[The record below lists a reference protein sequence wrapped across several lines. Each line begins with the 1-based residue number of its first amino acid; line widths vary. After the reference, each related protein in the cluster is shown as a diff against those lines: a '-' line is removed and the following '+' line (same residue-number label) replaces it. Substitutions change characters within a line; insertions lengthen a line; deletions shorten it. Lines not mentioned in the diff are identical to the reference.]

1 MSADRLDLLLLWHMH
16 QPEYRDPA
24 RGEPALPWV
33 YLHAIKD
40 YTDMA
45 AHLERHPGIRV
56 TVNFVPVLLDQLD
69 DYAAQFRR
77 NDLRDPLLRLLGNPD
92 LDRLDAAARKL
103 LLDRCFRSND
113 LTMIMPFAPYKRL
126 LEIFRMLEGQD
137 EVALGYVSG
146 SYLADLITWYHL
158 SWIGESERRNW
169 PLLAE
174 LMSKGQGYT
183 HADRVQLL
191 ALIGDLIE
199 GIIPRYRALAK
210 AGRIELST
218 TPYAHPLAPLLIDF
232 AVARESQQDIELP
245 RSPCY
250 PGGRSRVTAQ
260 LRHALDSHAAR
271 FGAAAGVW
279 PAEGA
284 LSAAFLQLL
293 AQQGSRW
300 TGCSESVLA
309 NSLLAEGRTEK
320 RERYL
325 HRPYRIAGADG
336 ITVLFRDER
345 LSDLI
350 GFEYAK
356 WHGRDAA
363 RDFVARLEAIRR
375 ETPPEE
381 TPLVTVV
388 LDGENAWEYYPYNAY
403 YFFEDLYG
411 ALENHPAIQTVTP
424 GAYLAQNAAPAA
436 ELRRLVAGS
445 WVHGTFSTWIGNAD
459 KNRAWDLLCEA
470 KQSYDLVMSSERLNA
485 EERARAESQLE
496 VCEASDWF
504 WWLGD
509 DNPARAVASFDQLFR
524 MNLANLYADLKL
536 PVPAYL
542 REALSR
548 GGGER
553 ELGGTMRRAR

>member
-45 AHLERHPGIRV
+45 AHLERHPGIRA
-56 TVNFVPVLLDQLD
+56 TVNFVPVLLDQLE
-69 DYAAQFRR
+69 DYASQFQR

-126 LEIFRMLEGQD
+126 LEIFRMLDGQD

-191 ALIGDLIE
+191 ALIGGLIE

-218 TPYAHPLAPLLIDF
+218 TPYEHPLAPLLIDF

-260 LRHALDSHAAR
+260 LRRALDSHAGR

-284 LSAAFLQLL
+284 LSMAFLQLL

-300 TGCSESVLA
+300 TACSESVLA

-325 HRPYRIAGADG
+325 YRPYRVAGADG

-363 RDFVARLEAIRR
+363 RDFVAHLEAIRS
-375 ETPPEE
+375 EAPPEA

-411 ALENHPAIQTVTP
+411 ALENHPAIRTVTP
-424 GAYLAQNAAPAA
+424 GAYLAQRAAPAA

-485 EERARAESQLE
+485 EERARAEAQLE

-509 DNPARAVASFDQLFR
+509 DNPARAVASFDQMFR

-542 REALSR
+542 REALSH
-548 GGGER
+548 GSAEQ

>member
-45 AHLERHPGIRV
+45 AHLERHPEIRV
-56 TVNFVPVLLDQLD
+56 TVNFVPVLLDQID
-69 DYAAQFRR
+69 DYASQFRR

-191 ALIGDLIE
+191 ALIGKLIE

-245 RSPCY
+245 RSPYY

-260 LRHALDSHAAR
+260 LRRALDSHAGR

-284 LSAAFLQLL
+284 LSVAFLQLL

-300 TGCSESVLA
+300 TGCSESILA

-325 HRPYRIAGADG
+325 YRPYRVAGADG
-336 ITVLFRDER
+336 ITVFFRDER

-411 ALENHPAIQTVTP
+411 ALESHPVIRTVTP
-424 GAYLAQNAAPAA
+424 SAYLAQNAAPAG
-436 ELRRLVAGS
+436 ELQRLVAGS

-485 EERARAESQLE
+485 EERARAEAQLE

-509 DNPARAVASFDQLFR
+509 DNPARSVASFDQLFR

-542 REALSR
+542 REALSH

-553 ELGGTMRRAR
+553 ERGGTMRRAH

>member
-1 MSADRLDLLLLWHMH
+1 MLDG
-16 QPEYRDPA
+16 R
-24 RGEPALPWV
+24 
-33 YLHAIKD
+33 
-40 YTDMA
+40 
-45 AHLERHPGIRV
+45 
-56 TVNFVPVLLDQLD
+56 
-69 DYAAQFRR
+69 
-77 NDLRDPLLRLLGNPD
+77 
-92 LDRLDAAARKL
+92 
-103 LLDRCFRSND
+103 
-113 LTMIMPFAPYKRL
+113 
-126 LEIFRMLEGQD
+126 D

-158 SWIGESERRNW
+158 SWIGESARRDR

-191 ALIGDLIE
+191 ALIGELIA
-199 GIIPRYRALAK
+199 GILPRYRALAQ

-232 AVARESQQDIELP
+232 AVARESQRDIDLP

-293 AQQGSRW
+293 AQQGPRW

-309 NSLLAEGRTEK
+309 NSLLAAGGTDR
-320 RERYL
+320 RERTLY
-325 HRPYRIAGADG
+325 RPYRIAGADG
-336 ITVLFRDER
+336 ITVFFRDER

-411 ALENHPAIQTVTP
+411 ALEDHPVIRTVTP

-445 WVHGTFSTWIGNAD
+445 WVYGTFSTWIGNAD

-470 KQSYDLVMSSERLNA
+470 KQSYDLVMSSERLDA
-485 EERARAESQLE
+485 EERARAEARLE

-509 DNPARAVASFDQLFR
+509 DNPARSVASFDQLFR
-524 MNLANLYADLKL
+524 KNLANLYAALKL

-542 REALSR
+542 GEPLSR

>member
-1 MSADRLDLLLLWHMH
+1 MGAGRLDLLLLWHMH
-16 QPEYRDPA
+16 QPDYRDHA

-45 AHLERHPGIRV
+45 AHLERHPGIRA
-56 TVNFVPVLLDQLD
+56 TVNFVPVLLDQLE
-69 DYAAQFRR
+69 DYASQLRR
-77 NDLRDPLLRLLGNPD
+77 NDLRDPLLRLLGHPD
-92 LDRLDAAARKL
+92 LDRIGAAERKL
-103 LLDRCFRSND
+103 LLDSCFRSNH
-113 LTMIMPFAPYKRL
+113 LTMVTPFAPYKRL
-126 LEIFRMLEGQD
+126 HEIIRMLKGED

-146 SYLADLITWYHL
+146 SFLGDLVTWYHL
-158 SWIGESERRNW
+158 SWIGETERRRR

-183 HADRVQLL
+183 HADRMQLL
-191 ALIGDLIE
+191 ALIGELIG
-199 GIIPRYRALAK
+199 GIVPRYRALAK

-218 TPYAHPLAPLLIDF
+218 TPYAHPLAPLLLDF
-232 AVARESQQDIELP
+232 AVARECQPDVELP
-245 RSPCY
+245 RSPGY

-260 LRHALDSHAAR
+260 LQHARDSHSAR

-293 AQQGSRW
+293 AQQGFRW

-309 NSLLAEGRTEK
+309 NSLLAEDRTEK
-320 RERYL
+320 RERTLY
-325 HRPYRIAGADG
+325 RPYRVAGADG
-336 ITVLFRDER
+336 ITVFFRDER

-363 RDFVARLEAIRR
+363 QDFVARLEAIRR
-375 ETPPEE
+375 AAPPDE
-381 TPLVTVV
+381 TPLVTVA

-403 YFFEDLYG
+403 YFFDDLYS
-411 ALENHPAIQTVTP
+411 ALENHPAIRTVTP
-424 GAYLAQNAAPAA
+424 GAYLAERGGSAP
-436 ELRRLVAGS
+436 ELHRLVAGS
-445 WVHGTFSTWIGNAD
+445 WVYGTFSTWLGHAD

-470 KQSYDLVMSSERLNA
+470 KQSYDLVMSGERLGA
-485 EERARAESQLE
+485 EQRARVESRLE

-509 DNPARAVASFDQLFR
+509 DNPSRSVASFDQLFR
-524 MNLANLYADLKL
+524 LNLASLYAELKL
-536 PVPAYL
+536 PVPAHL
-542 REALSR
+542 GEALSR

>member
-16 QPEYRDPA
+16 QPDYRDRA
-24 RGEPALPWV
+24 RGEPVLPWT

-45 AHLERHPGIRV
+45 AHLERHPGIRA
-56 TVNFVPVLLDQLD
+56 TVNFVPVLLDQLE
-69 DYAAQFRR
+69 DYGAQFRR
-77 NDLRDPLLRLLGNPD
+77 NDLRDFLLRLLGHPD
-92 LDRLDAAARKL
+92 LDRIDAGARKR
-103 LLDRCFRSND
+103 LLDSCCRSNH
-113 LTMIMPFAPYKRL
+113 LTMVTPFAPYKRL
-126 LEIFRMLEGQD
+126 HEIFRMLEGED

-146 SYLADLITWYHL
+146 SFLGDIVTWYHL
-158 SWIGESERRNW
+158 SWIGETERRRR

-183 HADRVQLL
+183 HADRMQLL
-191 ALIGDLIE
+191 ALIGELIE
-199 GIIPRYRALAK
+199 SIVPRYRALAQ

-218 TPYAHPLAPLLIDF
+218 TPYAHPLAPLLLDF
-232 AVARESQQDIELP
+232 AVARESQQNIELP
-245 RSPCY
+245 RSPYY
-250 PGGRSRVTAQ
+250 PGGRSRVMAQ
-260 LRHALDSHAAR
+260 LGHTLESHAAR

-293 AQQGSRW
+293 AQQGFRW

-309 NSLLAEGRTEK
+309 SSLLAEGRTEK
-320 RERYL
+320 RERTLY
-325 HRPYRIAGADG
+325 RPYRVAGADG
-336 ITVLFRDER
+336 TTVFFRDER

-363 RDFVARLEAIRR
+363 RDFVERLEAIRR
-375 ETPPEE
+375 EAPPDEA
-381 TPLVTVV
+381 PLVTVA
-388 LDGENAWEYYPYNAY
+388 LDGENAWEHYPYNAY
-403 YFFEDLYG
+403 YFFDDLYG
-411 ALENHPAIQTVTP
+411 ALESHPVIRTVTP
-424 GAYLAQNAAPAA
+424 SAYLAQNAARAG
-436 ELRRLVAGS
+436 ELQRLVAGS
-445 WVHGTFSTWIGNAD
+445 WVYGTFSTWIGNAD

-509 DNPARAVASFDQLFR
+509 DNPSRSVASFDQLFR
-524 MNLANLYADLKL
+524 LNLANLYAELKL

-542 REALSR
+542 GEPLSR

>member
-45 AHLERHPGIRV
+45 AHLERHPGIRA
-56 TVNFVPVLLDQLD
+56 TVNFVPVLLDQLE

-77 NDLRDPLLRLLGNPD
+77 NDLRDPLLRLLGHRD
-92 LDRLDAAARKL
+92 LDLLDAAHRKL
-103 LLDRCFRSND
+103 LLDSCFRGNH
-113 LTMIMPFAPYKRL
+113 LTMVEPFAPYKRL
-126 LEIFRMLEGQD
+126 LEIFRMLEGRD

-146 SYLADLITWYHL
+146 SFLGDLITWYHL
-158 SWIGESERRNW
+158 SWIGETERRRR

-183 HADRVQLL
+183 HADRAQLL
-191 ALIGDLIE
+191 ALIGELIE

-232 AVARESQQDIELP
+232 AVARESQQDIDLP
-245 RSPCY
+245 RSPYY

-271 FGAAAGVW
+271 FGAASGIW

-284 LSAAFLQLL
+284 LSGAFLQLL

-309 NSLLAEGRTEK
+309 SSLLAEGRTEK

-325 HRPYRIAGADG
+325 YRPYRVAGADG
-336 ITVLFRDER
+336 ITVFFRDER

-363 RDFVARLEAIRR
+363 RDFVVRLEAIRR

-381 TPLVTVV
+381 TPLVTVM

-403 YFFEDLYG
+403 YFFSDLYG
-411 ALENHPAIQTVTP
+411 ALESHPVIRTVTP
-424 GAYLAQNAAPAA
+424 SAYLAQNAAPAG
-436 ELRRLVAGS
+436 ELQRLVAGS
-445 WVHGTFSTWIGNAD
+445 WVHGTFSTWAGNAD

-509 DNPARAVASFDQLFR
+509 DNPARSVASFDRLFR
-524 MNLANLYADLKL
+524 SNLANLYADLKL

-542 REALSR
+542 REALSH